1 MYSNTMIQTPDNDV
15 RHRNTKATV
24 KPVIPVQVRLHN
36 DNILINTAPNKYE
49 LVNNVIAQRDAAF
62 AALRR
67 IEAAH
72 HCLAQEEYDLIT
84 KA

>member
-1 MYSNTMIQTPDNDV
+1 MIQTPDNDV
-15 RHRNTKATV
+15 RHRNTKVAL
-24 KPVIPVQVRLHN
+24 PVTEQVEIYTNPNL
-36 DNILINTAPNKYE
+36 LIQTTPNKFE
-49 LVNNVIAQRDAAF
+49 LAYKVVAQRDAAF